1 MVSHHCFYLEVEQT
15 HSKFRIPIPTLDNSV
30 RNVHQG
36 SELAKVLKQTNLIIW
51 NEAPMAHKYCFEA
64 LDKILR
70 DIMRITYEVDI
81 VFGRKV
87 IFGGDFRQILL
98 VIPRGTHSDIV
109 HATINASYL
118 WGHCIVLTLTKNMCL
133 QATTESKYALEVTD
147 FAKWILEIGDDNL
160 GQPNNG
166 YATIEIPPYLF
177 ILDYIDQID
186 VIVQSTYPN
195 LTYHFM
201 DP

>member
-1 MVSHHCFYLEVEQT
+1 
-15 HSKFRIPIPTLDNSV
+15 
-30 RNVHQG
+30 
-36 SELAKVLKQTNLIIW
+36 
-51 NEAPMAHKYCFEA
+51 MA
-64 LDKILR
+64 
-70 DIMRITYEVDI
+70 
-81 VFGRKV
+81 
-87 IFGGDFRQILL
+87 
-98 VIPRGTHSDIV
+98 
-109 HATINASYL
+109 
-118 WGHCIVLTLTKNMCL
+118 
-133 QATTESKYALEVTD
+133 D